1 VQSLLLAAS
10 GNLKGGRNVSTT
22 IIGLDIGYGYT
33 KAVTS
38 TAEVVFPSVVGQ
50 AERIR
55 YESDLI
61 SENGRGIHLVT
72 PDGERFV
79 GELALLQ
86 SRIKW
91 TPQDRGRVNSR
102 TMVTLA
108 QAAFSELGVSGEVA
122 LVTGLPVEWYGDREA
137 LTEQLKGRHV
147 IRRCGGGCP
156 VVNVSQVLVV
166 PQPFGSLFALILDR
180 DGKLINEDLARGRVG
195 VIDVGMH
202 TTDFVLVD
210 RLRYVEKGSGSL
222 TTALSRV
229 HELTGR
235 AILDAH
241 SLQLTLHEVDAALR
255 QGTVQVYGKAKDVF
269 RLSEPALQAVAEEVK
284 AKAGTLWGDGRDLS
298 AVLVTGGGALALG
311 HRILSQYPH
320 AVTIPNAA
328 MANVR
333 GFLRYGMRK
342 WASV

>member
-1 VQSLLLAAS
+1 
-10 GNLKGGRNVSTT
+10 VSTT

-33 KAVTS
+33 KAVRS

-79 GELALLQ
+79 GGLALLQ

-91 TPQDRGRVNSR
+91 TPQDRGRVTSR

-166 PQPFGSLFALILDR
+166 PQPFGSLFALILDK

-210 RLRYVEKGSGSL
+210 PL
-222 TTALSRV
+222 
-229 HELTGR
+229 
-235 AILDAH
+235 
-241 SLQLTLHEVDAALR
+241 ALR
-255 QGTVQVYGKAKDVF
+255 REGK
-269 RLSEPALQAVAEEVK
+269 R
-284 AKAGTLWGDGRDLS
+284 
-298 AVLVTGGGALALG
+298 
-311 HRILSQYPH
+311 
-320 AVTIPNAA
+320 
-328 MANVR
+328 
-333 GFLRYGMRK
+333 
-342 WASV
+342 

>member
-1 VQSLLLAAS
+1 
-10 GNLKGGRNVSTT
+10 VSTT

-38 TAEVVFPSVVGQ
+38 TAEVAFPSVVGQ

-55 YESDLI
+55 YQSDLM
-61 SENGRGIHLVT
+61 SENKLGIHLVT

-91 TPQDRGRVNSR
+91 TPQDRGRVTST
-102 TMVTLA
+102 TMTTLA
-108 QAAFSELGVSGEVA
+108 QAAFSELGVSGNVA

-137 LTEQLKGRHV
+137 LAEQLKRQHV
-147 IRRCGGGCP
+147 IRRCGGRCP
-156 VVNVSQVLVV
+156 VVEVSQVLVV

-180 DGKLINEDLARGRVG
+180 DGRMVNEDLARGRVG

-202 TTDFVLVD
+202 TTDFILVD
-210 RLRYVEKGSGSL
+210 RLRYVEKGSSSL

-229 HELTGR
+229 HQLTGR

-241 SLQLTLHEVDAALR
+241 GLQLTMHEVDAALR
-255 QGTVQVYGKAKDVF
+255 QGTVQVYGKDKDVL
-269 RLSEPALQAVAEEVK
+269 RLAEPALQAVAEELN
-284 AKAGTLWGDGRDLS
+284 AQASTLWGAGQDL
-298 AVLVTGGGALALG
+298 AALLVTGGGAPVLG
-311 HRILSQYPH
+311 QRILNRYPH
-320 AVTIPNAA
+320 AIAVPNAV

-333 GFLRYGMRK
+333 GFLRYGARK

>member
-1 VQSLLLAAS
+1 
-10 GNLKGGRNVSTT
+10 VSTT

-72 PDGERFV
+72 PGGERFV

-91 TPQDRGRVNSR
+91 TPQDRGRVTSR
-102 TMVTLA
+102 TMLTLT
-108 QAAFSELGVSGEVA
+108 QAALSELGVSGEVA
-122 LVTGLPVEWYGDREA
+122 LITGLPVEWYGDREA
-137 LTEQLKGRHV
+137 LSERLKRQHV

-166 PQPFGSLFALILDR
+166 PQPFGSLFALILDN

-241 SLQLTLHEVDAALR
+241 SLQLTLHEIDAALR
-255 QGTVQVYGKAKDVF
+255 QGTVQVYGKAKDVL
-269 RLSEPALQAVAEEVK
+269 RLAEPALEAVAEEVN

-320 AVTIPNAA
+320 AVTVPNAA
-328 MANVR
+328 MANVC